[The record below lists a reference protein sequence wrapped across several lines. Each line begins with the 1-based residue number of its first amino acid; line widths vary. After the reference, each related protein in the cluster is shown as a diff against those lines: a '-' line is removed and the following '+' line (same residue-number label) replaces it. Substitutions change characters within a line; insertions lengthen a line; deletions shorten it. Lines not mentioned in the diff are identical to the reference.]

1 MSTSS
6 EIIRKCSICTSL
18 WEALDSLQRGQAV
31 CVRGLAG
38 SLQAFVFSLLAEDL
52 RRQILTVVD
61 EDEIQEI
68 ADDLSLLTGADNV
81 QLFHTSH
88 RRRDPTAAQNLE
100 NAQALHALV
109 HTQPKIIVTTPLALT
124 SPVPPPD
131 IVRQEALVI
140 ERGNRYAYEQVIS
153 RLASFG
159 FVKQQYVQ
167 SVGEYAVRGGILD
180 VYPFVGDN
188 PLRIEF
194 DGDVVESVREF
205 DPLSQRSIRELS
217 AARIV
222 PDLFSLTTS
231 SESILLDYIRSD
243 AFIVLQEPMLDASY
257 EPAQT
262 HEASQS
268 TIRWVDLLKRCESFA
283 QVHIRD
289 TRVKDEP
296 VFDFHATPQP
306 AVNSSMKV
314 LRAHVAELQAR
325 GYRVV
330 IAGDTDAELQRL
342 KDLLAEL
349 EPLAED
355 EELRANAPLHIVD
368 VGSIDFTLDS
378 LHRGFVFPDARLALF
393 TEHQIFNRLKRR
405 GKTRR
410 ATSRGLT
417 RKDILDLRKG
427 DFVVHTDFGIGQF
440 EGLHTIT
447 IGNVEHEVLKL
458 RYEEKDTVYVNLNYL
473 HKVQK
478 YSSRDGHVPKLTR
491 LGSGEWDRMKAR
503 AKKRVKDIARDL
515 ITLYAKRKALPG
527 FSFARDT
534 LWQREL
540 EASFIYDDTPDQARA
555 TEEVKQDM
563 ESPHPMDRLI
573 CGDVGFGKTEVA
585 VRAAF
590 KAVMSGKQVALLV
603 PTTILAMQHYQT
615 FRDRLSRYTTHIEVL
630 SRFRT
635 PKEQKAILQHLQTGT
650 VDIIIGTHRLLSKD
664 VHFKDLG
671 LLIIDEEHRF
681 GVAAKEKLRQLKAT
695 VDTLTLTATPI
706 PRTLHF
712 SLLGARDLS
721 IIATPPQNR
730 LPVITEIVQYDD
742 DLIRDAILREI
753 HRGGQVFFVH
763 DRVQTIDHVTS
774 RLHQAMPGVR
784 FCKAHGQMRAHE
796 LEEVMLHFLE
806 RRYDVLVATKI
817 IESGIDIPNVNTII
831 INRADRFGMA
841 ELYQLRGRVGRS
853 NIQAYAYLVVP
864 PLSSLPRETV
874 RRLQALE
881 EFTELGSGFNLAM
894 RDLEIRG
901 AGNLLGGEQS
911 GFIDALGFE
920 MYTRILEEAVAELKE
935 KEFSDLFGSQQLH
948 RQEQTAVEADM
959 DVHIPDWYIEDGDER
974 LAIYRRLYGVTDIS
988 EVDEI
993 AAELKD
999 RFGARPVEVE
1009 RLLSLVRLRRKAT
1022 LLGFPKIMLSA
1033 NAVTIEFPPQS
1044 DSRFYESET
1053 FQLLMANISRMRQA
1067 SLRQNGDTLTLV
1079 APLAR
1084 FERKDPFEAA
1094 HALIDELLASVAPAT
1109 PRLPALAAEQS

>member
-1022 LLGFPKIMLSA
+1022 LLGFPKIMLAA